1 VPVVEEVL
9 RRGASAAKKS
19 LGLDDLSIH
28 RGTIEASFLR
38 NPTSMSRKEKILA
51 MLADEPNDSF
61 LRYSLAMELRK
72 EQDHEESIRILRE
85 LAYDPQANYVA
96 AFFMAAR
103 QLADYEQIEQ
113 ARALLRDGIEEARTQ
128 NNLHAAAEMS
138 ELLSD
143 LGK

>member
-1 VPVVEEVL
+1 MMRPSVVKRMQIIGAYRDVELSQPQEVTTN
-9 RRGASAAKKS
+9 A
-19 LGLDDLSIH
+19 
-28 RGTIEASFLR
+28 
-38 NPTSMSRKEKILA
+38 
-51 MLADEPNDSF
+51 
-61 LRYSLAMELRK
+61 AMEMRK

-85 LAYDPQANYVA
+85 LAYDPQAKYVA
-96 AFFMAAR
+96 AFFMAAQ
-103 QLADYEQIEQ
+103 QLAELDQIEQ